1 MISCFNEPGGG
12 GGSMCSQRGVVSFP
26 SDTMTCCWCT
36 GRPTGLNIMI
46 TWLLVTVFAAI
57 CLHFVPKKENK
68 RRKVIKDE
76 QKTKMMCSIHT
87 PKSKLTAYGDADDV

>member
-1 MISCFNEPGGG
+1 MYY
-12 GGSMCSQRGVVSFP
+12 QRGVVSFP
-26 SDTMTCCWCT
+26 SDTMTCWCT
-36 GRPTGLNIMI
+36 GRPTGLNIMR
-46 TWLLVTVFAAI
+46 TPLLVTVFAAI

-87 PKSKLTAYGDADDV
+87 PKSKLIA